1 MLIHLEQFKFKKLD
15 LETYRK
21 SLKKSFIINGIA
33 QENEVRKP
41 LVDFLGCV
49 RLCKP
54 GKNGMFRPPGS
65 DAQ

>member
-1 MLIHLEQFKFKKLD
+1 MQENF
-15 LETYRK
+15 E
-21 SLKKSFIINGIA
+21 KSFIINGIA

-65 DAQ
+65 DATAAARWR